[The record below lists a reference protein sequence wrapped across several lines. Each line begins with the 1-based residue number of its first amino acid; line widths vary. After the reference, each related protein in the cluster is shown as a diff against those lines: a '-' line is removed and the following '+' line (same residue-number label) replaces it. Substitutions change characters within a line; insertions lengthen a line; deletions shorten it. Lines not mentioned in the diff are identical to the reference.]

1 MLNQVGKEAIVVCRF
16 GSLNL
21 GLQPVCTL
29 REIQKEH
36 DVPITTI
43 TRVLREFEDNN
54 GQFVVNKRGRRS
66 AYIPP

>member
-1 MLNQVGKEAIVVCRF
+1 MLNQIGKEAIVVCRY
-16 GSLNL
+16 GSLNR

-29 REIQKEH
+29 REVAKAH

-54 GQFVVNKRGRRS
+54 G
-66 AYIPP
+66 